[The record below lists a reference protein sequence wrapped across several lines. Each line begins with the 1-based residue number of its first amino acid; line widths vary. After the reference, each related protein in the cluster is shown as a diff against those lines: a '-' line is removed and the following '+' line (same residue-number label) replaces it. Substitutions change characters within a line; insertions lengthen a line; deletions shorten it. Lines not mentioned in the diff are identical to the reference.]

1 MYTYNIGKHYKQLLK
16 SGDDTRQDAVME
28 QVFDLV
34 NYIFQH
40 TIRTRERNLHIR
52 IYKILPITPLIG
64 LIEWVDN
71 TVSMVYVA
79 CVYILHIYVYVSMY
93 NSSVCIKDMS

>member
-1 MYTYNIGKHYKQLLK
+1 MYIIGKHYKQLLK

-40 TIRTRERNLHIR
+40 TIHTRERNLHIR

-71 TVSMVYVA
+71 TVSIVYV
-79 CVYILHIYVYVSMY
+79 CIYYCICKYV
-93 NSSVCIKDMS
+93 